1 MNVACRNGPLK
12 TRGILANSITGG
24 NSHERTGKTDIAADG
39 RRRFYAGAMHAALLS
54 FRAHGRGECAPLP
67 SKFMAPA
74 SVR

>member
-1 MNVACRNGPLK
+1 MNVACRNGPLE

-54 FRAHGRGECAPLP
+54 F
-67 SKFMAPA
+67 
-74 SVR
+74 